1 MGSRQHQ
8 VPHHHTALQHTVFIK
23 AHRPHLPEHLP
34 QGLGRHGKIIRR
46 SRIPGGKRAVV
57 IFQVGQVDL
66 HPALQQPQ
74 YFHPLVP
81 AGIIQYRDRQAF
93 AAQVQCFQ
101 DPRQVLCGGN
111 QVDIVRPLR
120 LQCKENFRQPFGGDL
135 FPLAPVADDAVLTK
149 TQPSVHPQKNTVP
162 EPRSGSSPLMQ
173 GSSHRWRAARAARR
187 VFPAPQRPVW
197 VRRSAPQRR
206 GHSSQCSGIST
217 AIHFTAFQHN
227 AAGSPA
233 AS

>member
-8 VPHHHTALQHTVFIK
+8 VPHHHTALQHAVFIK

-74 YFHPLVP
+74 HFHPLVP

-101 DPRQVLCGGN
+101 DPRQILRGGN
-111 QVDIVRPLR
+111 QIDIVRPLR

-135 FPLAPVADDAVLTK
+135 FPLAPVTDDAILTK
-149 TQPSVHPQKNTVP
+149 NTAQRTSAEKHRPGAPFGVLP
-162 EPRSGSSPLMQ
+162 ADAGLLPAVEGGPGGAQGIPRP
-173 GSSHRWRAARAARR
+173 AAASLGTAVR
-187 VFPAPQRPVW
+187 PA
-197 VRRSAPQRR
+197 
-206 GHSSQCSGIST
+206 
-217 AIHFTAFQHN
+217 
-227 AAGSPA
+227 AAGT
-233 AS
+233 

>member
-8 VPHHHTALQHTVFIK
+8 VPHHHTALQHAVFIK

-74 YFHPLVP
+74 HFHPLVP

-93 AAQVQCFQ
+93 AAQVQRFQ
-101 DPRQVLCGGN
+101 YPRQILRGGN
-111 QVDIVRPLR
+111 QIDIVRPLR
-120 LQCKENFRQPFGGDL
+120 LQCKKNFRQPFGGDSL
-135 FPLAPVADDAVLTK
+135 
-149 TQPSVHPQKNTVP
+149 S
-162 EPRSGSSPLMQ
+162 PRP
-173 GSSHRWRAARAARR
+173 RD
-187 VFPAPQRPVW
+187 
-197 VRRSAPQRR
+197 
-206 GHSSQCSGIST
+206 
-217 AIHFTAFQHN
+217 
-227 AAGSPA
+227 
-233 AS
+233 

>member
-8 VPHHHTALQHTVFIK
+8 VPHHHTALQHAVFIK

-74 YFHPLVP
+74 HFHPLVP

-111 QVDIVRPLR
+111 QIDIVRPLR
-120 LQCKENFRQPFGGDL
+120 LQCKKNFRQPFGGDL
-135 FPLAPVADDAVLTK
+135 FPLAPVTDDAVLTK
-149 TQPSVHPQKNTVP
+149 NTAQRTPAEKHRPGAPFGVLP
-162 EPRSGSSPLMQ
+162 ADAGLLPPVESGPGGAQGIPRP
-173 GSSHRWRAARAARR
+173 AAASLGTA
-187 VFPAPQRPVW
+187 VCPA
-197 VRRSAPQRR
+197 
-206 GHSSQCSGIST
+206 
-217 AIHFTAFQHN
+217 
-227 AAGSPA
+227 AAGT
-233 AS
+233 